1 VWQAVV
7 KTTSRNNSFMLIFGK
22 VFNNKRSTMQKIF
35 GRKPVLEALKS
46 KKDINQIYIQYG
58 QHGSIIEQIK
68 HLAKKQNIKIS
79 QLSPN
84 KFTQHTDG
92 KNTQGIIA
100 AKSSFTYSEIDD
112 ILIDAEKS
120 KYPLLLVLDSIQDPH
135 NLGAIIRTAECTGVD
150 GIITTIRNSASVNNT
165 VVKTSTGATSH
176 IKITQVNNLV
186 STIETL
192 KQSGYW
198 IVGSKLGNSQAYTT
212 IDYKQ
217 HIALVVGNE
226 EKGIRKLVSEKC
238 DFLAE
243 IPMKGKIQS
252 LNVSVAT
259 GVLLFEVLRQRD

>member
-1 VWQAVV
+1 
-7 KTTSRNNSFMLIFGK
+7 
-22 VFNNKRSTMQKIF
+22 MQKIF

-46 KKDINQIYIQYG
+46 KSDINQIYIQFG

-68 HLAKKQNIKIS
+68 SLANKYNVKVS

-84 KFTQHTDG
+84 KFAQHTEG

-100 AKSSFTYSEIDD
+100 LKSSFSYSEIDE

-120 KYPLLLVLDSIQDPH
+120 KYPLLLILDSIQDPH
-135 NLGAIIRTAECTGVD
+135 NLGAIIRTAECSGVN
-150 GIITTIRNSASVNNT
+150 GIITTLRNSASVNNT
-165 VVKTSTGATSH
+165 VVKTSTGATSY

-186 STIETL
+186 STIEIL

-217 HIALVVGNE
+217 PIALIVGNE
-226 EKGIRKLVSEKC
+226 EKGIRKLVAEKC

-243 IPMKGKIQS
+243 IPMSGKIQS

-259 GVLLFEVLRQRD
+259 GVLLFEVLRQRNNVL

>member
-1 VWQAVV
+1 
-7 KTTSRNNSFMLIFGK
+7 
-22 VFNNKRSTMQKIF
+22 MQKIF

-46 KKDINQIYIQYG
+46 KTVIDQIYLQYG
-58 QHGSIIEQIK
+58 LHGSIIDEIK
-68 HLAKKQNIKIS
+68 NLAKKTNITIT
-79 QLSPN
+79 QLSPQ
-84 KFTQHTDG
+84 KFAKYTEG

-100 AKSSFTYSEIDD
+100 LKNQFNYSEIDD
-112 ILIDAEKS
+112 ILIKAEKS
-120 KYPLLLVLDSIQDPH
+120 EYPLLLLLDSIQDPQ
-135 NLGAIIRTAECTGVD
+135 NLGAIIRTAECAGVD
-150 GIITTIRNSASVNNT
+150 GIITTLRNSASVNNT

-186 STIETL
+186 STIEIL
-192 KQSGYW
+192 KQNGYW
-198 IVGSKLGNSQAYTT
+198 IVGSKLGNSQNYIS

-217 HIALVVGNE
+217 PIAIIVGNE

-259 GVLLFEVLRQRD
+259 GVLLFEVLRQRV

>member
-1 VWQAVV
+1 
-7 KTTSRNNSFMLIFGK
+7 
-22 VFNNKRSTMQKIF
+22 MQKIF

-46 KKDINQIYIQYG
+46 KKEINQIYIQFG
-58 QHGSIIEQIK
+58 LHGSIIDEIK
-68 HLAKKQNIKIS
+68 GLAKRNNVKVT
-79 QLSPN
+79 QLSPP
-84 KFTQHTDG
+84 KFNQHSDG
-92 KNTQGIIA
+92 NNTQGIIA
-100 AKSSFTYSEIDD
+100 LISSFTYSEIDE
-112 ILIDAEKS
+112 ILIEAEKS
-120 KYPLLLVLDSIQDPH
+120 EYPLLLILDSIQDPH
-135 NLGAIIRTAECTGVD
+135 NLGAIIRTAECSGVD
-150 GIITTIRNSASVNNT
+150 GIITTLRNSASVNNT

-186 STIETL
+186 STIEIL

-217 HIALVVGNE
+217 PIALVLGNE

-259 GVLLFEVLRQRD
+259 GVLLFEVLRQRSSS